1 MRRYGRRRGAAR
13 RLQRPSVGP
22 ECESDLWL
30 TDRSLVRDMLG
41 NYDSLPDTYTLADYR
56 HEVAGHDVRG
66 IVWSD
71 AGADDPIAA
80 AAWVQRQC
88 DELDVS
94 GAPGG
99 DARGDG

>member
-1 MRRYGRRRGAAR
+1 
-13 RLQRPSVGP
+13 
-22 ECESDLWL
+22 
-30 TDRSLVRDMLG
+30 MLG

-94 GAPGG
+94 GALVATLEATG
-99 DARGDG
+99 DQAPTGTSSPISPTALATLFGATARRWYRVGT